1 MKHVEIY
8 TGPLCA
14 FCDRAKALLN
24 KKGVSFKEID
34 LASDPNKM
42 EEMIKK
48 TNGMRTVPQIFI
60 NGLGDISIPD
70 ILSCNTFIDYLF
82 YLTFLLL
89 YLVSFERA

>member
-8 TGPLCA
+8 TGPLCT

-60 NGLGDISIPD
+60 GETYVGGYNELKALEVAGKLNSLLGI
-70 ILSCNTFIDYLF
+70 
-82 YLTFLLL
+82 
-89 YLVSFERA
+89 